1 MIQYLRKISFTRNI
15 HTSFFII
22 VTAIMGLIFVGCS
35 HEDDFE
41 NKSSGEYLQLASHI
55 GLRQMRV
62 TDNNFEKDD
71 RIGVYVV
78 EYNEDNITP
87 GQIGASNFA
96 SNKRHTFNGTEWL
109 MDTGSKMPWPNRP
122 KVDIYAYAPYS
133 EALPNPKNYTFMV
146 QGNQK
151 IEERYRAS
159 DFLWAKSSDLSPTKD
174 DVHLTFT
181 HRMSKIKLNIKSEN
195 GFLADRLPNSFI
207 RITNTKVEGS
217 IDLSNGNVIPTET
230 SLIANISPG
239 QSTVTESGYE
249 ISLTGIII
257 PQTVSAKTD
266 IFAIVFLEDGARY
279 NYKLEESITFESGK
293 EYTFDITLSP
303 MKISVS
309 TGVITDWISDDPI
322 KDNMEE
328 LSTKVLNL
336 NDIDWSKSLV
346 QKVFDN
352 NVQVAQ
358 VCKEYLFK
366 SGSIDAQAIVVYP
379 MAKGKPDLTNGFV
392 AQVMIRKMNTVNNS
406 FDPLQTSVHGGK
418 VSWSDKAIATYT
430 EGKQALFS
438 KVEISNKGIIGVTDN
453 IVYGLKAE
461 PELQNDIDGN
471 NYKLVKIGTQ
481 YWMTENLRVEH
492 YRNGNPI
499 NYAYYND
506 DRAYKI
512 QFGAMYDWN
521 AIMDSQGIAP
531 EGWHVPSTEEINT
544 LVTYLGT
551 TSAANKLSMQGD
563 SSTDNITGFSGQL
576 GGVRTQDFKF
586 SQKDIYGYY
595 WTTTLYSDILYAN
608 RYFIY
613 KNNVNLNFQLNSLR
627 TISNSVRLIRN

>member
-1 MIQYLRKISFTRNI
+1 MIQYLRKNSFTKNRY
-15 HTSFFII
+15 TSLFTI
-22 VTAIMGLIFVGCS
+22 AITMMGLLFTSCS
-35 HEDDFE
+35 HEDNFE
-41 NKSSGEYLQLASHI
+41 YESSGDYLQLASHI
-55 GLRQMRV
+55 GLRQTRV

-71 RIGVYVV
+71 LIGIYLV
-78 EYNEDNITP
+78 EYNDDNITP

-109 MDTGSKMPWPNRP
+109 MDTGNKMPWPNKS
-122 KVDIYAYAPYS
+122 KVDIYGYSPYN
-133 EALPNPKNYTFMV
+133 EALANPKSYTFSV
-146 QGNQK
+146 QSNQK
-151 IEERYRAS
+151 TEARYRAS
-159 DFLWAKSSDLSPTKD
+159 DFLWAKNQALSPTKD
-174 DVHLTFT
+174 DVHMTFS

-195 GFLADRLPNSFI
+195 GFLANQLPDALI
-207 RITNTKVEGS
+207 RITNTKPESS
-217 IDLSNGNVIPTET
+217 IDLSNGNIIPTET
-230 SLIANISPG
+230 SSVSNIAPG
-239 QSTVTESGYE
+239 QSTVTEPGYE
-249 ISLTGIII
+249 ISLAGIIV
-257 PQTVSAKTD
+257 PQTINAKTD
-266 IFAIVFLEDGARY
+266 IFAILFMDATRY
-279 NYKLEESITFESGK
+279 NYKLEKSITFESGK

-303 MKISVS
+303 MKISV
-309 TGVITDWISDDPI
+309 TAGAIVDWISDDPI
-322 KDNMEE
+322 KDNMDE

-336 NDIDWSKSLV
+336 NEIDWTTSLV

-352 NVQVAQ
+352 NIQVAQ

-379 MAKGKPDLTNGFV
+379 MAKGKPDLTKGFV
-392 AQVMIRKMNTVNNS
+392 AQVMTRKMNAATNS
-406 FDPLQTSVHGGK
+406 FDPLTTSVHGGNISWTDK
-418 VSWSDKAIATYT
+418 VIGTYT

-438 KVEISNKGIIGVTDN
+438 KVEISNKGVIGVTDN
-453 IVYGLKAE
+453 TVYGLRAE
-461 PELQNDIDGN
+461 PELQKDIDGN

-499 NYAYYND
+499 NYSYYND
-506 DRAYKI
+506 DKAYKI
-512 QFGAMYDWN
+512 KYGAMYDWN
-521 AIMDSQGIAP
+521 TIMDSQGIAP
-531 EGWHVPSTEEINT
+531 EGWHVPSTEEMNT
-544 LVTYLGT
+544 LATYLGT
-551 TSAANKLSMQGD
+551 TSVANKLSIYGD

-613 KNNVNLNFQLNSLR
+613 NNNVNLNFQLNSLR